1 MGTSSIVDIIGSVAV
16 AGVLLLI
23 ALRLNAQANETSLV
37 YNGSV
42 TLQQNMTTL
51 VGWIEHD
58 FRRIGYCA
66 NYTKIPFPTQSLR
79 KADTS
84 DITFWTDVNS
94 NGNLDSIRW
103 YIGPTSELGPSA
115 GKFYTPNP
123 RDRKIYRQINN
134 GTAQAWIL
142 GVTQFQL
149 KYFDY
154 EGRPISAPVAQPSGI
169 YSMQIS
175 IACEAPYTFQ
185 EQFRSEKVA
194 DSLTDFQ
201 VFWRQLRLAS
211 PNLKYR

>member
-1 MGTSSIVDIIGSVAV
+1 MGTSSIVDIIGSVVV

-23 ALRLNAQANETSLV
+23 ALRLNAQANETSVV

-58 FRRIGYCA
+58 FRRIGYCKD
-66 NYTKIPFPTQSLR
+66 YTKIPFPTQSIR

-94 NGNLDSIRW
+94 TGNLDSIRW
-103 YIGPTSELGPSA
+103 YIGPTSEMSN
-115 GKFYTPNP
+115 TPNP
-123 RDRKIYRQINN
+123 RDRKIYRQVN
-134 GTAQAWIL
+134 GGTPVGWIL

-149 KYFDY
+149 QYFDY
-154 EGRPISAPVAQPSGI
+154 EGKKISTPVAQPSGI

-175 IACEAPYTFQ
+175 IACESPYTFQ
-185 EQFRSEKVA
+185 EQYRTEKAA
-194 DSLTDFQ
+194 DSLADFQ

-211 PNLKYR
+211 RNLKNR